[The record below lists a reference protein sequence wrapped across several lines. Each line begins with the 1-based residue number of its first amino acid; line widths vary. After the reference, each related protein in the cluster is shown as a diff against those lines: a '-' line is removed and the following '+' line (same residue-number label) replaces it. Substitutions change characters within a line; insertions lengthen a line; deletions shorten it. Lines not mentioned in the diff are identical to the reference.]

1 MKKYIFFIVI
11 YIIISNFL
19 YADNLTIEKIH
30 EFGFAQSFIYGGSFT
45 IDYPYLCS
53 MTLHGLEIYHINDNF
68 ELEKTSMVPLR
79 ASYNIIIKNNYAYI
93 STCAAFGSNDRTGKL
108 YQVDISD
115 KYNPSITDSLT
126 FNDLHVAGLE
136 IFGDQ
141 LYFGLSP
148 GTGLDEACVY
158 SIPDFEFLCN
168 VDTNLYLQK
177 VNDSLAIDHY
187 NSTGGAN
194 FYDVSD
200 MTNIQWVGG
209 QEFGT
214 LSPSYCQCISD
225 TVVFSTNQHNAM
237 IWDIS
242 DIGNWELMSHY
253 IPQYTLTYGNN
264 FIVFDNYAL
273 LINPGYLE
281 AIDISDLHS
290 IQPVD
295 TACTYSS
302 ACAAAYYDNKIF
314 VGTRDEGIQTYN
326 FSNDMLTYDD
336 NYFEYPSFWT
346 SYAYDNYLFAQ
357 TWRYGVYLFDVSN
370 PEDPQE
376 IPTILGETYYKELRG
391 YKNFVWI
398 IDVTDFSYRIYD
410 ISNPENPILR
420 NIIPIGD
427 YYQIYWS
434 YLRFD
439 GDNIDEV
446 YVFYRIPTKLQKYDI
461 SEPGNTQL
469 LFEYTGVNGYS
480 FVVKDE
486 IGYVTN
492 EVGNFQELMVL
503 GGLGDNDPYIQEYY
517 PSFLTGGDDGFL
529 QLCNEYLCTRN
540 EPTKFFS
547 LDSPY
552 EPEFLFELEYS
563 ASSGLLNNWNN
574 IVFAD
579 IGVDSYVYYLNESK
593 DSILNSIDLIQYYTY
608 LQDMSFYETSTSNYL
623 FAVEESA
630 IEVFE
635 FTYDIAVDDQITE
648 NVGIL
653 QCNPNPFST
662 STTIS
667 IKFNHPT
674 SPPAGGYVV
683 AGELSQIK
691 IYNIKGQLVRTLPIS
706 SFPNPSLGMHKL
718 VWDGKDESGKDIKSG
733 VYLYKLSSNDEFI
746 GKVVKLK

>member
-11 YIIISNFL
+11 YIIISNSL
-19 YADNLTIEKIH
+19 YADNFTVDKIH
-30 EFGFAQSFIYGGSFT
+30 EFGFAQCFIKEGSLK
-45 IDYPYLCS
+45 IDCPYLYGL
-53 MTLHGLEIYHINDNF
+53 TTHGLEIYLIDDNF
-68 ELEKTSMVPLR
+68 ELEKISMIPIR
-79 ASYNIIIKNNYAYI
+79 APAYMKIKNNYIYI
-93 STCAAFGSNDRTGKL
+93 SNHTLFNSNDGISKL
-108 YQVDISD
+108 FQIDISD
-115 KYNPSITDSLT
+115 KYNPVITDSLV
-126 FNDLHVAGLE
+126 FNDHLYITALE

-148 GTGLDEACVY
+148 GAGFDEVRVY
-158 SIPDFEFLCN
+158 SIPDMEFLCN
-168 VDTNLYLQK
+168 VSTNLNMQK
-177 VNDSLAIDHY
+177 VNDTLAIDYY
-187 NSTGGAN
+187 NSSGGAN
-194 FYDVSD
+194 FYDTSD
-200 MTNIQWVGG
+200 MTNLQWVGG
-209 QEFGT
+209 NEFGN
-214 LSPSYCQCISD
+214 LAPICCRMIND
-225 TVVFSTNQHNAM
+225 TTVLATNQYNVT

-242 DIGNWELMSHY
+242 DNANWNLISNY
-253 IPQYTLTYGNN
+253 IPQYILTYGNN

-281 AIDISDLHS
+281 AIDISDLSS
-290 IQPVD
+290 IQTVD

-346 SYAYDNYLFAQ
+346 SYAYENYLFAQ
-357 TWRYGVYLFDVSN
+357 TWRYGVYLFDLSN
-370 PEDPQE
+370 PEEPQE
-376 IPTILGETYYKELRG
+376 IPTIFSDPSYKELRG
-391 YKNFVWI
+391 YKNLVWV

-410 ISNPENPILR
+410 ISDPENPILR

-517 PSFLTGGDDGFL
+517 PSFLTGGEDGFL

-547 LDSPY
+547 LNDPY
-552 EPEFLFELEYS
+552 EPAFCFELEYP
-563 ASSGLLNNWNN
+563 ASSGRLNNFNN

-579 IGVDSYVYYLNESK
+579 MGFDTYIYNINETQK
-593 DSILNSIDLIQYYTY
+593 TIINPIDLIQYYTY
-608 LQDMSFYETSTSNYL
+608 LGDMNFYETSTSNYL

-635 FTYDIAVDDQITE
+635 FSYDVGVDEEIEVQDQLLTSH
-648 NVGIL
+648 
-653 QCNPNPFST
+653 PNPFST
-662 STTIS
+662 TTTIS
-667 IKFNHPT
+667 FSRKLNSH
-674 SPPAGGYVV
+674 
-683 AGELSQIK
+683 ELAQIK
-691 IYNIKGQLVRTLPIS
+691 IYNVKGQLVRNLGFRIS
-706 SFPNPSLGMHKL
+706 DCGFSA
-718 VWDGKDESGKDIKSG
+718 VWDGKDERGKEVKNG
-733 VYLYKLSSNDEFI
+733 VYLYKIDNEDGFV
-746 GKVVKLK
+746 GKVVKLR